1 MAKET
6 LHLTEP
12 IDFREFVS
20 QINCSDDNEI
30 VAETD
35 IGQWKEQIVPTL
47 YFRQNDFYRVDF
59 NSASSGYL
67 LKFISTEKNVS
78 FSIEF
83 LDTIFL
89 DYYKILDNK
98 FSLLKCINRSEL
110 TRFEN
115 KGNVKFMGVKAKNS
129 YKIMKGM
136 RGAPVGGLITGL
148 ILRGAFKLAAKAE
161 DDLAEKDGALFSLYF
176 LQNGEERNLD
186 VIVESFYIE
195 QFKEILRL
203 NWTSITPPK
212 PKEEEKKEGCFIAT
226 ACYND
231 YDHPIVYQLRDF
243 RDYFLNQRKWG
254 RKFISFYYQHSPRFA
269 KLIESNNFIKHVI
282 KICFIKPLFFFT
294 KFLTLK
300 K

>member
-6 LHLTEP
+6 LHLKEP
-12 IDFREFVS
+12 MYFREFIS
-20 QINCSDDNEI
+20 QINYSIDNVI
-30 VAETD
+30 VGETS
-35 IGQWKEQIVPTL
+35 IGQWKEQIVPAL

-59 NSASSGYL
+59 NSASSGYH

-83 LDTIFL
+83 LDNIFI

-98 FSLLKCINRSEL
+98 FSLLKCIERSEL
-110 TRFEN
+110 TRFEI
-115 KGNVKFMGVKAKNS
+115 KGNIKFMGVKAKNS

-148 ILRGAFKLAAKAE
+148 IFRGAFKLAAKVE
-161 DDLAEKDGALFSLYF
+161 DDLVEKDGALFSLYF

-186 VIVESFYIE
+186 VIVESFYVE
-195 QFKEILRL
+195 KFKEILRL
-203 NWTSITPPK
+203 NWTSISPPR
-212 PKEEEKKEGCFIAT
+212 PKKEEKKEGCFIAT

-231 YDHPIVYQLRDF
+231 YDHPIVYQLRNF
-243 RDYFLNQRKWG
+243 RDNFLIKKKYG
-254 RKFISFYYQHSPRFA
+254 RMFISFYYQYSPRYA
-269 KLIESNNFIKHVI
+269 KLIESNNFIKYVI
-282 KICFIKPLFFFT
+282 KILLIKPLYFLI
-294 KFLTLK
+294 KFLNLK

>member
-1 MAKET
+1 MVKET

-30 VAETD
+30 VADSD
-35 IGQWKEQIVPTL
+35 IGQWKEQIVPSIYL
-47 YFRQNDFYRVDF
+47 RQNDFYRLDF

-67 LKFISTEKNVS
+67 LRFISTEKNVS

-148 ILRGAFKLAAKAE
+148 IFRGAFKLAAKAE
-161 DDLAEKDGALFSLYF
+161 DDLVEKDGALFSLYF

-186 VIVESFYIE
+186 IIVESFYIE

-203 NWTSITPPK
+203 NWTSITPQK

-243 RDYFLNQRKWG
+243 RDYFLQNKQWG
-254 RKFISFYYQHSPRFA
+254 RKFISFYYQHSPRYA
-269 KLIESNNFIKHVI
+269 KLITSNNFIKYVI
-282 KICFIKPLFFFT
+282 KITLIKPLYFFT
-294 KFLTLK
+294 KFINLK